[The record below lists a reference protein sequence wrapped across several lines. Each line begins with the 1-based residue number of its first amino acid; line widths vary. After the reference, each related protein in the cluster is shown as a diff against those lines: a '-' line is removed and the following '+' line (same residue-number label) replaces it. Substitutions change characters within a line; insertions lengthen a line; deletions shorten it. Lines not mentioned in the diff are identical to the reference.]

1 MNEMVVI
8 IYTNDK
14 TYQTGTT
21 DELNKLLSNS
31 DGVNGIIDIQTDD
44 HNNDGVAEE
53 ITVNIGL
60 TGVTPSEVKS
70 IVLLQSFNYGISVS
84 EQWLLKIPHAVLFV
98 TLYLLVYRKCLT
110 QRSNCR
116 SSQFSRRPTVLLSYT
131 PRAPSEWSRSQLS
144 PWVRSSAKSTS
155 KRTTSPRT
163 C

>member
-70 IVLLQSFNYGISVS
+70 IVLL
-84 EQWLLKIPHAVLFV
+84 
-98 TLYLLVYRKCLT
+98 
-110 QRSNCR
+110 
-116 SSQFSRRPTVLLSYT
+116 
-131 PRAPSEWSRSQLS
+131 
-144 PWVRSSAKSTS
+144 
-155 KRTTSPRT
+155 
-163 C
+163 